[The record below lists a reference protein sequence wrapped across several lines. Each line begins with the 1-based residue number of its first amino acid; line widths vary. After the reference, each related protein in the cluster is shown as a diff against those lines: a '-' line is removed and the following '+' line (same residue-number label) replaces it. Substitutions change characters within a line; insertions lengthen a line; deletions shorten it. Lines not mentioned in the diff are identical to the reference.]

1 MAIRIAVCDDE
12 EEQLQSLSGLLSKWA
27 GHSGLSLDM
36 RTFPS
41 AEAFLF
47 AYEEDSAYDILILDI
62 EMKDISGMELA
73 RRIRKED
80 KRVEILFLN
89 SHFEFI
95 SEGYEVD
102 ALHYLTKPVAE
113 EKLYAVLTKALD
125 RLSTEPPSLI
135 INCQGETIKLYET
148 DILYVESFLH
158 YISIHTVPH
167 ASGRAFSYESPGIYS
182 ASHGSPVHEGSKKIP
197 RTSGSTLMHQG
208 SGIPQASGN
217 STVRQ
222 GPGIPPKTVPTERL
236 PANPRPQEYRIKESI
251 SAFEKKLSA
260 DFFRIHRSYLVS
272 LKHITRI
279 SRTSVTLDVRM
290 EEGHSMEMGH
300 SMEKRHSMEE
310 RHSIELPLARG
321 KYDEINEAFIRR
333 N

>member
-1 MAIRIAVCDDE
+1 MAIRIALCDDE
-12 EEQLQSLSGLLSKWA
+12 EEQLQNLSGLLSKWA

-62 EMKDISGMELA
+62 EMKDISGMDLA

-80 KRVEILFLN
+80 KRVEILFIT

-102 ALHYLTKPVAE
+102 ALHYLTKPVSE
-113 EKLYAVLTKALD
+113 KKLYAVLTKALD

-167 ASGRAFSYESPGIYS
+167 ASGRVSSYESPGVYS
-182 ASHGSPVHEGSKKIP
+182 VSHGFPVHEGPKIP
-197 RTSGSTLMHQG
+197 RASDNSPMRQVPGTPCVSGNSSVRQGPEITRVSGSPPMRQG
-208 SGIPQASGN
+208 SGIPH
-217 STVRQ
+217 
-222 GPGIPPKTVPTERL
+222 KTVPA
-236 PANPRPQEYRIKESI
+236 PPRPQEYRIKESI

-279 SRTSVTLDVRM
+279 SRTSVTLDVSM
-290 EEGHSMEMGH
+290 EVGHSMEMGH
-300 SMEKRHSMEE
+300 S
-310 RHSIELPLARG
+310 INLPLARG

>member
-1 MAIRIAVCDDE
+1 MAIRIALCDDE
-12 EEQLQSLSGLLSKWA
+12 EEQLQNLSGLLSKWA

-62 EMKDISGMELA
+62 EMKDISGMDLA

-80 KRVEILFLN
+80 KRVEILFIT

-102 ALHYLTKPVAE
+102 ALHYLTKPVSE
-113 EKLYAVLTKALD
+113 KKLYAVLTKALD

-167 ASGRAFSYESPGIYS
+167 ASGRVSSYESPGVYS
-182 ASHGSPVHEGSKKIP
+182 VSHGFPVHEGPKIP
-197 RTSGSTLMHQG
+197 RASDNSPMRQVPGTPCVSGSPPMRQG
-208 SGIPQASGN
+208 SGIPH
-217 STVRQ
+217 
-222 GPGIPPKTVPTERL
+222 KTVPA
-236 PANPRPQEYRIKESI
+236 PPRPQEYRIKESI

-279 SRTSVTLDVRM
+279 SRTSVTLDVSM
-290 EEGHSMEMGH
+290 EVGHS
-300 SMEKRHSMEE
+300 
-310 RHSIELPLARG
+310 INLPLARG

>member
-1 MAIRIAVCDDE
+1 MAFRIAVCDDE
-12 EEQLQSLSGLLSKWA
+12 EEQLLSLTSLLSKWA
-27 GHSGLSLDM
+27 GRSGLSLDV

-47 AYEEDSAYDILILDI
+47 AYEEDSACDILILDI

-80 KRVEILFLN
+80 RHVEILFVT

-113 EKLYAVLTKALD
+113 EKLYAVLTKAVD

-135 INCQGETIKLYET
+135 ISCQGKTIKLYEA

-167 ASGRAFSYESPGIYS
+167 ASGRVSSYDSPGGYN
-182 ASHGSPVHEGSKKIP
+182 ASGSPFM
-197 RTSGSTLMHQG
+197 RQG
-208 SGIPQASGN
+208 SGIPH
-217 STVRQ
+217 
-222 GPGIPPKTVPTERL
+222 KTI
-236 PANPRPQEYRIKESI
+236 PANPGPQEYRIKESI
-251 SAFEKKLSA
+251 STFEKKLSA

-279 SRTSVTLDVRM
+279 SRTSVSLDWDM
-290 EEGHSMEMGH
+290 EE
-300 SMEKRHSMEE
+300 K
-310 RHSIELPLARG
+310 HSIELPLARG

>member
-12 EEQLQSLSGLLSKWA
+12 EEQLQSLSGLLAKWT

-62 EMKDISGMELA
+62 EMKDISGMDLA

-80 KRVEILFLN
+80 KRVEILFIT

-102 ALHYLTKPVAE
+102 ALHYLTKPVSE

-167 ASGRAFSYESPGIYS
+167 ASGRVPSYESPGVY
-182 ASHGSPVHEGSKKIP
+182 KIG
-197 RTSGSTLMHQG
+197 RAH
-208 SGIPQASGN
+208 
-217 STVRQ
+217 V
-222 GPGIPPKTVPTERL
+222 
-236 PANPRPQEYRIKESI
+236 
-251 SAFEKKLSA
+251 
-260 DFFRIHRSYLVS
+260 
-272 LKHITRI
+272 
-279 SRTSVTLDVRM
+279 
-290 EEGHSMEMGH
+290 
-300 SMEKRHSMEE
+300 
-310 RHSIELPLARG
+310 
-321 KYDEINEAFIRR
+321 
-333 N
+333 